1 MLFTRLHAHIEGW
14 SRTNEYCQNLLH
26 FLCQSTL
33 RVWAT
38 LTSVW
43 LSLIFHPALVATER
57 FLIKGLP
64 KDPQVKRTGP
74 FGTKLDFSYAPGQ
87 AGTNVNH
94 FEWNSEL
101 DGNGRGPFTNGGF
114 PRRFCKVESAGTNK
128 ESFNCW
134 FPCYQN
140 ADER

>member
-1 MLFTRLHAHIEGW
+1 MILSTILMLFTRLHAHMEGW

-74 FGTKLDFSYAPGQ
+74 LGTKLEFSYVPGQ
-87 AGTNVNH
+87 AGTNAKPLRMG
-94 FEWNSEL
+94 FR
-101 DGNGRGPFTNGGF
+101 NGVQWTRPLYQ
-114 PRRFCKVESAGTNK
+114 RRFSEAIVQGRVRWHE
-128 ESFNCW
+128 
-134 FPCYQN
+134 
-140 ADER
+140 